1 MRLTLENIQQFF
13 TNTDYENG
21 MKYYRRGAVVSQT
34 ERMEKGL
41 IRVDSKVRGSSLYSV
56 SFWEEE
62 PHVIDFE
69 CTCPRFDM
77 MGKCKHIAAAMI
89 YFSKQEE
96 KQTDPDTRSLLQT
109 YLDMAQDMADT
120 EETPARLIPVLN
132 ADQYTISH
140 YGYPYFQFR
149 VGRERPY
156 AVKHIKNF
164 CQSVQRGETVTYG
177 KSLTLNH
184 DIGNFDEQ
192 SQKLIG
198 ILMDQFGDFRS
209 IKRSYWIS
217 SPDYGYSSNKNEIV
231 LTGNAFDR
239 LFDLMVGQTIETNGM
254 SPVLFAEEDP
264 VAELTVK
271 KTAKGFGITVDADQ
285 YFFFGSTRYLYAISN
300 EKLLRCSPAFRRN
313 SYPLFE
319 AGNKRMNLSAEDMP
333 TFCTSVLPRIKD
345 SVTIEDPKGILQ
357 IYLPQECTPCFYFDM
372 EEDLTLKLGFRYGDT
387 ELDENVPT
395 KSTPHIKRNL
405 MTEHT
410 ASAMADRYFSDYRLG
425 RVLRSD
431 LDPIDFLMECL
442 DTFRSIGEVFVSE
455 RLKRKQL
462 PPAKVNVGLSVS
474 DGMLTL
480 DMDTGEFPAEEL
492 EALYQ
497 SLLKKKKYHRL
508 ADGRYLTLDGSG
520 YEKMS
525 EMAHMLQLSAKDL
538 AKGQVQVPAFR
549 ALYLDNLLSDSD
561 GIWVQRDRQFRQMIR
576 DFKSV
581 GDSDFAVPEN
591 LEKTMRS
598 YQRLG
603 YQWLKTLESVHFG
616 GILADEMGLGKT
628 LQMIAYLSS
637 LNREEIGL
645 PSLVVC
651 PASLILNWG
660 DEFAKFA
667 PQVKVLLVYGNAAQ
681 RKKLLEGAG
690 ETDVIVTSY
699 ELLRQDLKQYQQMEF
714 YCCVLDEAQ
723 HVKNQTT
730 QISKAVKQVNCRQ
743 RFILTGTPIENRLS
757 ELWNLFDFLM
767 PGYLFSHT
775 AFVQKLEKPII
786 KSGNQD
792 AGAQLQKLVQ
802 PFLLRRLKKD
812 VLKELPPKLEYVRS
826 VPLSEE
832 ERKVYMA
839 SVNAAKGSLSGEDSK
854 LKILAALTQLRQ
866 ICCDPALCFEN
877 YHGETSKLEACLELC
892 SGMVENGHQILLF
905 SQFTSMLDIL
915 RSRLDEL
922 GISSFTLQGSTP
934 KEKRAQLVKDFN
946 AGKASVFLIS
956 LKAGG
961 TGLNLTAADVVI
973 HYDPWWNIAA
983 QNQATDRAHRIG
995 QQANVQVYKLITKGT
1010 IEEKIL
1016 QLQEK
1021 KAALMEMISE
1031 NTEGGIMNMSSEEL
1045 LELLQYQGE

>member
-1 MRLTLENIQQFF
+1 MKLTLNNIRKFF
-13 TNTDYENG
+13 SEQDFENG
-21 MKYYRRGAVVSQT
+21 MKYYRRGAVVSMS
-34 ERMEKGL
+34 EREENGL
-41 IRVDSKVRGSSLYSV
+41 VRIDCKVRGSNLYDV
-56 SFWEEE
+56 HFWEAR
-62 PHVIDFE
+62 PNVLDFS
-69 CTCPRFDM
+69 CTCPRYDTL
-77 MGKCKHIAAAMI
+77 GTCKHVAAAMI
-89 YFSKQEE
+89 RFSMDEE
-96 KQTDPDTRSLLQT
+96 KQTDSRARTLLQT
-109 YLDMAQDMADT
+109 YLDLAQEAPQT
-120 EETPARLIPVLN
+120 EEAPAHLTPSLRMES
-132 ADQYTISH
+132 YSMEG
-140 YGYPYFQFR
+140 GYPIFQFK
-149 VGRERPY
+149 VGREKPY
-156 AVKHIKNF
+156 SVKHIKNF
-164 CQSVQRGETVTYG
+164 CQSVHKGETVSYG
-177 KSLTLNH
+177 KNLTLNH
-184 DIGNFDEQ
+184 SLENFDEQ
-192 SQKLIG
+192 SQQLIR
-198 ILMDQFGDFRS
+198 ILMNQFSDFRS
-209 IKRSYWIS
+209 IHRSYWS
-217 SPDYGYSSNKNEIV
+217 SSFDIGYNSSKNEIT
-231 LTGNAFDR
+231 LTGDAFDR
-239 LFDLMVGQTIETNGM
+239 VFDLLQGQTLEVYGS
-254 SPVLFAEEDP
+254 SPVLFAEDDP
-264 VAELTVK
+264 MAELTVK
-271 KTAKGFGITVDADQ
+271 KTVRGIGISIDTEDIR
-285 YFFFGSTRYLYAISN
+285 FFGNNQHLYAFCPGR
-300 EKLLRCSPAFRRN
+300 LLRCSQNFRRN
-313 SYPLFE
+313 VYPLFKLNE
-319 AGNKRMNLSAEDMP
+319 DKISLSTGDMP

-345 SVTIEDPKGILQ
+345 SVKVNDPKGILQ

-372 EEDLTLKLGFRYGDT
+372 EDELRLDIRFRYGET
-387 ELDENVPT
+387 ELEENVPT
-395 KSTPHIKRNL
+395 QKTPHIKRNL

-410 ASAMADRYFSDYRLG
+410 ASTLADRFFVHDEKGRVFSD
-425 RVLRSD
+425 SF
-431 LDPIDFLMECL
+431 DPIDFLMDSL
-442 DTFRSIGEVFVSE
+442 DSFRNVGEVFVSE
-455 RLKRKQL
+455 RLQRKQI
-462 PPAKVNVGLSVS
+462 PASKVNVGLSVS
-474 DGMLTL
+474 DGVLTL
-480 DMDTGEFPAEEL
+480 DMDTGEFPAAEL

-508 ADGRYLTLDGSG
+508 PDGRYLTLDGSG

-538 AKGQVQVPAFR
+538 AKGHVRVPAFR

-576 DFKSV
+576 DFKVV
-581 GDSDFAVPEN
+581 GESDFTVPEN

-603 YQWLKTLESVHFG
+603 FQWLKTLESVHFG

-660 DEFAKFA
+660 DEFRKFA
-667 PQVKVLLVYGNAAQ
+667 PQVKAHLIYGNAAQ
-681 RKKLLEGAG
+681 RKKLLEEAA
-690 ETDVIVTSY
+690 EADVIVTSY
-699 ELLRQDLKQYQQMEF
+699 ELLRQDLNQYQAMEF

-786 KSGNQD
+786 KSGNQE

-832 ERKVYMA
+832 ERKVYLA
-839 SVNAAKGSLSGEDSK
+839 AVNAAKGTLSGSDSK

-877 YHGETSKLEACLELC
+877 YHGEASKLEACLELC

-915 RSRLDEL
+915 RPRLDEL

-934 KEKRAQLVKDFN
+934 KEKRAELVKDFN

-1021 KAALMEMISE
+1021 KAALMEMISQD
-1031 NTEGGIMNMSSEEL
+1031 TEGGIMNMSSEEL